1 MINKKTLH
9 IKHKK
14 AFSMITAIFVI
25 VIMATVS
32 SLIMNITGKT
42 IKATTQQYQKEQAQL
57 LARSYTELA
66 ILYAIHYDRRAA
78 PLGNGNCLETITD
91 HFGPAGN
98 DGYDISISIKYLG
111 NDNLLDG
118 CGQTILADGTV
129 GTASNA
135 TNTATWVDNTSG
147 GIDDTIS
154 LIIDTYITYKDF
166 DDPNNS
172 DADPTNDRNISFH
185 RRTLQKL

>member
-1 MINKKTLH
+1 MINN
-9 IKHKK
+9 KHKK

-66 ILYAIHYDRRAA
+66 ILYAIHYDRSTT
-78 PLGNGNCLETITD
+78 PDCLKTITD
-91 HFGPAGN
+91 HFGAAGDN
-98 DGYDISISIKYLG
+98 GYDINISIKYLG
-111 NDNLLDG
+111 NDKLLNRCD
-118 CGQTILADGTV
+118 QTILANGTV
-129 GTASNA
+129 GTADDTLNR
-135 TNTATWVDNTSG
+135 ATWK
-147 GIDDTIS
+147 DDAGVNGRINSTIS

-166 DDPNNS
+166 DDPSNR
-172 DADPTNDRNISFH
+172 DISFH

>member
-1 MINKKTLH
+1 
-9 IKHKK
+9 
-14 AFSMITAIFVI
+14 MITAIFVI

-66 ILYAIHYDRRAA
+66 ILYVIHYDR
-78 PLGNGNCLETITD
+78 GTNGNCLQTITD
-91 HFGPAGN
+91 HFGVAGDN
-98 DGYDISISIKYLG
+98 GYDVEMHIKYLG
-111 NDNLLDG
+111 NDTLLAN
-118 CGQTILADGTV
+118 CQNNIEFDGTFNL
-129 GTASNA
+129 A
-135 TNTATWVDNTSG
+135 NTTSTWVDNAAVNG
-147 GIDDTIS
+147 GINDTIS

-166 DDPNNS
+166 DDPNNNRKI
-172 DADPTNDRNISFH
+172 TFH